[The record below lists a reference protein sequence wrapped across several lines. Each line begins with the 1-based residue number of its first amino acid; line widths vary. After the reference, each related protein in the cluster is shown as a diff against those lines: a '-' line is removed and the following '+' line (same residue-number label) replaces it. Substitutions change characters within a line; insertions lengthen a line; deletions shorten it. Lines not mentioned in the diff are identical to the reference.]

1 MHRQNMQPP
10 VEKSMSRLQT
20 TLLSLSFLFILNGCS
35 DRVELHRQ
43 LSEQEANEVVA
54 ELADKH
60 IRAQKISTKDGV
72 TVAVNTSDIS
82 RAVRTLEAVGLPKLA
97 RATLGDTFRKEGVI
111 STPLEERAR
120 YIYALSQELEATLS
134 NIDGVIVARVHV
146 VLPERIAPGEPVQP
160 ASASVF
166 IKHDPRLDPDN
177 IRARVRRMVASSI
190 PGMTTA
196 VDNQQKLTVIFV
208 PAAAYQEQRR
218 LAYFGPFLIPAND
231 LGFWWT
237 SAIVALASLI
247 LTGIG
252 SLFWRNRRCPLPQE
266 KSTADVPTGPFHGS

>member
-1 MHRQNMQPP
+1 M
-10 VEKSMSRLQT
+10 
-20 TLLSLSFLFILNGCS
+20 LSGCGE
-35 DRVELHRQ
+35 RVELHRQ
-43 LSEQEANEVVA
+43 LSEQEANEVIA

-60 IRAQKISTKDGV
+60 IRAQKIPAKDGV
-72 TVAVNTSDIS
+72 VVRVNATDIS
-82 RAVRTLEAVGLPKLA
+82 RAVRTLEAVGLPRVA
-97 RATLGDTFRKEGVI
+97 RTTLGDTFRKEGVI

-134 NIDGVIVARVHV
+134 NIDGVIVTRVHV

-196 VDNQQKLTVIFV
+196 VDNSQKLTVIFV
-208 PAAAYQEQRR
+208 PAAAYQEQQR
-218 LAYFGPFLIPAND
+218 LSYFGPFLIPEND
-231 LGFWWT
+231 L
-237 SAIVALASLI
+237 A
-247 LTGIG
+247 
-252 SLFWRNRRCPLPQE
+252 FWRNSIALSLTGLVLAIIAAVLWRKRLQQ
-266 KSTADVPTGPFHGS
+266 TALARARPPND

>member
-1 MHRQNMQPP
+1 MNNFL
-10 VEKSMSRLQT
+10 SAA
-20 TLLSLSFLFILNGCS
+20 LLLAAAFIFSGCS
-35 DRVELHRQ
+35 ERVELHRQ

-60 IRAQKISTKDGV
+60 IRAQKIPAKDGV
-72 TVAVNTSDIS
+72 VVVVNATDIG
-82 RAVRTLEAVGLPKLA
+82 RAVRTLEAVGLPRVA
-97 RATLGDTFRKEGVI
+97 RTTLGDTFRKEGVI

-146 VLPERIAPGEPVQP
+146 VLPERIAPGEPIQP

-190 PGMTTA
+190 PGMTSA
-196 VDNQQKLTVIFV
+196 VDNSQKLTVIFV
-208 PAAAYQEQRR
+208 PATTYQEQQR
-218 LAYFGPFLIPAND
+218 LVYFGPFLVSSND
-231 LGFWWT
+231 IGFWRT
-237 SAIVALASLI
+237 TLMVSLLGLVAAVAAA
-247 LTGIG
+247 
-252 SLFWRNRRCPLPQE
+252 LFLHNRRQRLVQAHPVAGEPI
-266 KSTADVPTGPFHGS
+266 GPS

>member
-1 MHRQNMQPP
+1 MQPAVANSKNRFLP
-10 VEKSMSRLQT
+10 I
-20 TLLSLSFLFILNGCS
+20 LLLISLFLMLGGCG

-60 IRAQKISTKDGV
+60 IRSQKVPTKDGV
-72 TVAVNTSDIS
+72 TVVVNTGDIG
-82 RAVRTLEAVGLPKLA
+82 RAVRTLEAAGLPKLA
-97 RATLGDTFRKEGVI
+97 RATLGGTFRKEGVI

-134 NIDGVIVARVHV
+134 NIDGVIIARVHV

-196 VDNQQKLTVIFV
+196 VDNPQKLTVIFV
-208 PAAAYQEQRR
+208 PAAAYQEQKR
-218 LAYFGPFLIPAND
+218 LAYFGPFLIPSDD

-237 SAIVALASLI
+237 SSILSLAALI
-247 LTGIG
+247 LTVAG
-252 SLFWRNRRCPLPQE
+252 SLFVRSRRQQLRE
-266 KSTADVPTGPFHGS
+266 PTHALDEPNSPAHGA

>member
-1 MHRQNMQPP
+1 MQPAVANRCFP
-10 VEKSMSRLQT
+10 PP
-20 TLLSLSFLFILNGCS
+20 TLLTLIFLFLLSGCG

-43 LSEQEANEVVA
+43 LSEQEANEVIA
-54 ELADKH
+54 ELAEKH
-60 IRAQKISTKDGV
+60 IRAQKISAKDGV
-72 TVAVNTSDIS
+72 TVSVDTNDIG
-82 RAVRTLEAVGLPKLA
+82 RAVRTLEAVGLPRLA

-160 ASASVF
+160 ASAAVF

-208 PAAAYQEQRR
+208 SAAAYQEQKR
-218 LAYFGPFLIPAND
+218 LVYFGPFLIPSD
-231 LGFWWT
+231 DRSFWW
-237 SAIVALASLI
+237 SALIVGLGSLI
-247 LTGIG
+247 LATAG
-252 SLFWRNRRCPLPQE
+252 SLFLLSRSKRLKQVIPAP
-266 KSTADVPTGPFHGS
+266 DVTTGPAHGH

>member
-1 MHRQNMQPP
+1 MIARLP
-10 VEKSMSRLQT
+10 VAF
-20 TLLSLSFLFILNGCS
+20 LLSLLVLLSGCS

-43 LSEQEANEVVA
+43 LSEQEANEVIA

-60 IRAQKISTKDGV
+60 IRAQKIPSKDGV
-72 TVAVNTSDIS
+72 VVAVNANDIG
-82 RAVRTLEAVGLPKLA
+82 RAVRTLEAAGLPKVA
-97 RATLGDTFRKEGVI
+97 RTTLGDTFRKEGVI

-134 NIDGVIVARVHV
+134 NIDGVIIARVHV

-177 IRARVRRMVASSI
+177 IRARVRRMVASSL

-196 VDNQQKLTVIFV
+196 VDNSQKLTVTFV
-208 PAAAYQEQRR
+208 PATAYQEQQR
-218 LAYFGPFLIPAND
+218 LAYFGPFLIPADD
-231 LGFWWT
+231 LGFWRAT
-237 SAIVALASLI
+237 VVFSLVALVLLVVAL
-247 LTGIG
+247 
-252 SLFWRNRRCPLPQE
+252 LFMRNRQQQRPQGIPAPDG
-266 KSTADVPTGPFHGS
+266 STARP

>member
-1 MHRQNMQPP
+1 MKFILPFVLM
-10 VEKSMSRLQT
+10 
-20 TLLSLSFLFILNGCS
+20 LSLTSMLSGCS
-35 DRVELHRQ
+35 DRVELHTQ
-43 LSEQEANEVVA
+43 LSEQEANEVIA

-60 IRAQKISTKDGV
+60 IRAQKVPVKGGA
-72 TVAVNTSDIS
+72 TVAVSASDIG
-82 RAVRTLEAVGLPKLA
+82 RAVRTLEAAGLPRLA
-97 RATLGDTFRKEGVI
+97 RTTLGDTFRKEGVI

-146 VLPERIAPGEPVQP
+146 VLPERIAPGEPIQP

-177 IRARVRRMVASSI
+177 IRSRVRRMVASSI

-196 VDNQQKLTVIFV
+196 VDNPQKLTVIFV
-208 PAAAYQEQRR
+208 PATAYQEQKR
-218 LAYFGPFLIPAND
+218 LAYFGPFLIPADD

-237 SAIVALASLI
+237 SIIVAVAGLI
-247 LTGIG
+247 LTVAG
-252 SLFWRNRRCPLPQE
+252 SLFWRNRMQQLQQQTPALE
-266 KSTADVPTGPFHGS
+266 GSAGPSHDT

>member
-1 MHRQNMQPP
+1 MHRQNQQPAIVAMNTFLP
-10 VEKSMSRLQT
+10 VALFLAVA
-20 TLLSLSFLFILNGCS
+20 LLLAGCS
-35 DRVELHRQ
+35 ERVELHRQ
-43 LSEQEANEVVA
+43 LSEQEANEVIA

-60 IRAQKISTKDGV
+60 IRAQKIPSKEGV
-72 TVAVNTSDIS
+72 IVAVNAIDIG
-82 RAVRTLEAVGLPKLA
+82 RAVRTLEAVGLPRVA
-97 RATLGDTFRKEGVI
+97 RTTLGDTFRKEGVI

-196 VDNQQKLTVIFV
+196 VDNPQKLSVIFV
-208 PAAAYQEQRR
+208 PATTYQEQQR
-218 LAYFGPFLIPAND
+218 LAYFGPFLVPGED
-231 LGFWWT
+231 LGFWRT
-237 SAIVALASLI
+237 SVTLSLLGLVTIIGAALFLHARRQRAQRETPVAGAS
-247 LTGIG
+247 IG
-252 SLFWRNRRCPLPQE
+252 P
-266 KSTADVPTGPFHGS
+266 AHDA